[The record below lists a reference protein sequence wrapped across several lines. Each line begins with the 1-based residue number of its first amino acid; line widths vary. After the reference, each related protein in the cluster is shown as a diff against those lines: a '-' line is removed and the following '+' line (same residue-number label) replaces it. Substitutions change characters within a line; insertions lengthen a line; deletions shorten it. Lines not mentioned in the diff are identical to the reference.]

1 MANTNARNALL
12 LLLLVTCGCAWNA
25 AGDTGCQYLPPPHA
39 LPDALNESSGIAWS
53 RAHPSILW
61 SHNDGGEAVLY
72 ALDQEGN
79 LVARIPVAGARVWD
93 WEDLA
98 VGDCP
103 TGTCLYLA
111 DTGDNQEVRS
121 RAQLLR
127 IPEPTTLEET
137 PVTAEVFPIALP
149 NGPRDVEAI
158 FVLPG
163 GEVFFISKGRNDP
176 LTVYR
181 YPLPLRA
188 DELVALEEVQTLS
201 DGSMS
206 ITSQLTGADASPD
219 GRLVVVRSYQA
230 LFFYRADEGHLN
242 PIEGGRVALGTLQ
255 EPQGE
260 AVGFGPGGQVFL
272 TTEAG
277 NFGGVAA
284 LRVLQCGDAIG
295 G

>member
-1 MANTNARNALL
+1 MLF
-12 LLLLVTCGCAWNA
+12 
-25 AGDTGCQYLPPPHA
+25 
-39 LPDALNESSGIAWS
+39 
-53 RAHPSILW
+53 
-61 SHNDGGEAVLY
+61 
-72 ALDQEGN
+72 ALDQEGG
-79 LVARIPVAGARVWD
+79 LVARIPFVGARMWD

-111 DTGDNQEVRS
+111 DTGDNQEIRP

-127 IPEPTTLEET
+127 ITEPVLLEET
-137 PVTAEVFPIALP
+137 PLTAEVFPITLP
-149 NGPRDVEAI
+149 NGPRDIEAI

-163 GEVFFISKGRNDP
+163 GEVYFISKGRNDP

-181 YPLPLRA
+181 YPLPLRPN
-188 DELVALEEVQTLS
+188 ELVSLEEVQTLS

-206 ITSQLTGADASPD
+206 LFSQVTGADASPD
-219 GRLVVVRSYQA
+219 GRMVVVRSYEA
-230 LFFYRADEGHLN
+230 LFFYRVEDGHLT
-242 PIEGGRVALGTLQ
+242 PLEGGRVALLTLQ

-260 AVGFGPGGQVFL
+260 AVGFGPEGRIIL

-277 NFGGVAA
+277 SFGGDAA
-284 LRVLQCGDAIG
+284 LRILQCGEAIG